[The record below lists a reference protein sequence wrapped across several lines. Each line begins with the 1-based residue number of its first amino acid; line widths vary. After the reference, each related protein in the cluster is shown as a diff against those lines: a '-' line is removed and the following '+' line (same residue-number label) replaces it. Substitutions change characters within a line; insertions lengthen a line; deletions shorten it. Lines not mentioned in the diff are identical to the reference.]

1 MKKRMVD
8 IAVSTDP
15 VKDYQELLEYAKSMQ
30 GMADLLH
37 CDIMDGKFVE
47 HTTFDSRFVAKINS
61 QTLIPLDV
69 H

>member
-1 MKKRMVD
+1 MKKRTVD

-37 CDIMDGKFVE
+37 
-47 HTTFDSRFVAKINS
+47 
-61 QTLIPLDV
+61 
-69 H
+69 